1 MTIERIP
8 LSKPDITNAERRAVA
23 AVLRT
28 DRLSMGPH
36 LEAFEQATAA
46 LAGRTFGVGV
56 NSGTS
61 GLHLCVKALGLAPGD
76 EVLTTPFSFIAT
88 TNCLLYEG
96 VTPVFVD
103 IDPDTYNMDPDRLA
117 DALTERTR
125 AILPVEIFGNPA
137 HFERYEQFARDHD
150 LLLIEDCCEALGGH
164 LNGRAAGSF
173 GNCGVFAFY
182 PNKQLT
188 TGEGGMIVTD
198 DADLADCARSLRN
211 QGRGSGGGWLTHAR
225 LGYNYRMSELA
236 ATIGVA
242 QMERL
247 EAILRRRRRVADWYH
262 EALADIE
269 EIHLPP
275 MADPDR
281 ASWFVYVVRL
291 ADRFD
296 HDDRQAVVDALT
308 ARGIGC
314 ERYFQPIHLQPFIRE
329 MLRTEM
335 GDFPHCERVSDRT
348 VALPF
353 FTTMRRDQ
361 IREVADELKAV
372 LAGLSTRARGTGGTL
387 AC

>member
-1 MTIERIP
+1 MTTERIP
-8 LSKPDITNAERRAVA
+8 LSKPDITAAERRAVA

-36 LEAFEQATAA
+36 LEAFEQATAN
-46 LAGRTFGVGV
+46 LAGRAFGVGV

-61 GLHLCVKALGLAPGD
+61 GLHLCVKALGLQPGD
-76 EVLTTPFSFIAT
+76 EVITTPFSFIAT
-88 TNCLLYEG
+88 TNCLLYER

-103 IDPDTYNMDPDRLA
+103 IDPDSYNLDPDRLA

-137 HFERYEQFARDHD
+137 HFDRYEQFARDHD
-150 LLLIEDCCEALGGH
+150 LLLIEDCCEALGGR
-164 LNGRAAGSF
+164 LDGRPTGSF
-173 GNCGVFAFY
+173 GDCGVFAFY

-198 DADLADCARSLRN
+198 DPAVADCARSMRN
-211 QGRGSGGGWLTHAR
+211 QGRDEGGWLTHVR
-225 LGYNYRMSELA
+225 IGYNYRLSELA

-242 QMERL
+242 QMGRL
-247 EAILRRRRRVADWYH
+247 DAILDRRRRVAAWYH
-262 EALADIE
+262 EALADID

-291 ADRFD
+291 DDRFD
-296 HDDRQAVVDALT
+296 YDDRQAIVDALT
-308 ARGIGC
+308 GRGIGC
-314 ERYFQPIHLQPFIRE
+314 ERYFQPIHLQPFIRRT
-329 MLRTEM
+329 LRTAA
-335 GDFPHCERVSDRT
+335 GAFPQCERVSDRT

-361 IREVADELKAV
+361 VRQVADALKAV
-372 LAGLSTRARGTGGTL
+372 LAGLSHRARGAGGSL

>member
-1 MTIERIP
+1 MTTEPIP
-8 LSKPDITNAERRAVA
+8 LSKPDITDAERHAVA

-36 LEAFEQATAA
+36 LDAFEQATAA
-46 LAGRTFGVGV
+46 LAGRAFGVGV

-61 GLHLCVKALGLAPGD
+61 GLHLCVKALGLEPGD

-88 TNCLLYEG
+88 TNCLLYER
-96 VTPVFVD
+96 VTPAFVD
-103 IDPDTYNMDPDRLA
+103 IDPDSYNMDPDRLA

-137 HFERYEQFARDHD
+137 HFERYEQFAREHD

-164 LNGRAAGSF
+164 LNGRPTGSF
-173 GNCGVFAFY
+173 GDCGVFAFY

-198 DADLADCARSLRN
+198 DAEVAECARSMRN
-211 QGRGSGGGWLTHAR
+211 QGRDTGQWLTHVR

-247 EAILRRRRRVADWYH
+247 DAILDRRRQIAGWYR

-269 EIHLPP
+269 EIRPPP
-275 MADPDR
+275 MADPAR

-291 ADRFD
+291 ADRFG
-296 HDDRQAVVDALT
+296 HEDRQAVVDALT

-314 ERYFQPIHLQPFIRE
+314 ERYFQPIHLQPFIRRV
-329 MLRTEM
+329 LRTAA

-353 FTTMRRDQ
+353 FTTMHPDQVRR
-361 IREVADELKAV
+361 VAEELKTV
-372 LAGLSTRARGTGGTL
+372 LAGLSRQTRGAGGSL

>member
-1 MTIERIP
+1 MTTEPIP
-8 LSKPDITNAERRAVA
+8 LSRPDITDAERHAVA
-23 AVLRT
+23 GVLRT

-46 LAGRTFGVGV
+46 LAGRAFGVGV

-61 GLHLCVKALGLAPGD
+61 GLHLCVKALGLGPGD

-88 TNCLLYEG
+88 TNCLLYEQA
-96 VTPVFVD
+96 TPVFVD
-103 IDPDTYNMDPDRLA
+103 IDPDSYNMDPDRLA

-125 AILPVEIFGNPA
+125 AILLVEIFGNPA
-137 HFERYEQFARDHD
+137 HFERYEQFARKHN

-164 LNGRAAGSF
+164 LNGRRTGSF
-173 GNCGVFAFY
+173 GDCGVFAFY

-188 TGEGGMIVTD
+188 TGEGGMVVTD
-198 DADLADCARSLRN
+198 NADLAACARSLRN
-211 QGRGSGGGWLTHAR
+211 QGRGDGGWLTHVR

-242 QMERL
+242 QIGRL
-247 EAILRRRRRVADWYH
+247 DAILRRRRQVASWYH
-262 EALADIE
+262 DALADVE

-275 MADPDR
+275 MTEPDK

-296 HDDRQAVVDALT
+296 HRDRQAVVDGLT
-308 ARGIGC
+308 SGGIGC

-329 MLRTEM
+329 ILGTAP

-348 VALPF
+348 IALPF
-353 FTTMRRDQ
+353 FTTMRHDQ
-361 IREVADELKAV
+361 VRCVAERLKAA
-372 LAGLSTRARGTGGTL
+372 LAAL
-387 AC
+387 A